1 MEQAELLKDVSRA
14 FRRALESGETKEI
27 LSIFSRHLGL
37 DLALEDRTD
46 GEGMAFPVEDPRGR
60 VMRYLVARPRDRALE
75 EAELLH
81 FAAHLLGWLL
91 YAREQESVIRSAQ
104 ETSLSFLTGEG
115 EELSRFLDLLRAGL
129 GVDSVILT
137 EVVEDRVRL
146 QAWAGTWPPQEEL
159 VEDAVVRARHATR
172 DLVELP
178 PEALLVRF
186 TSFQRAWVYLLRDPE
201 GIPLGALVLL
211 TEKTLPLVR
220 PDLLDA
226 WKSFLL
232 LGLDRRRWARI
243 TRSTLGS
250 VVLSMVALEEMRD
263 PYTRGHSERVARY
276 AVALA
281 RRLGYPP
288 QRIEKIY
295 FAALLHDIG
304 KVAIPDI
311 LLLKPT
317 ALQEHEMEII
327 RSHVNLGYEILR
339 HLAAFADVAE
349 WIRAHHER
357 WDGMGYPRN
366 LKGREIPREA
376 QILAIADVFDALT
389 STRPYRRAYTRE
401 EALKIL
407 EEEAG
412 RAFDP
417 ELVPVAVEVFRDL
430 SERAPEKPTPLLYL
444 YLDRVRKD
452 SALSFAETGV
462 LMNAVLRFWAEE
474 PLAEILA
481 DVLDTTIRIFHF
493 DGGFFRMVEGNEFV
507 VRLARGVSEAYVQEH
522 LRVPVAPFQGW
533 IERGIQEG
541 YLFFEDVGKSPVM
554 RRFFRGLVE
563 EGVVSLLV
571 IPLYARHRKERI
583 HGYLSFF
590 NREPREVPPEQI
602 KLLTQI
608 GRHLGLL
615 LDYREREEREE
626 LYQSTLLEILDV
638 LRGSRNRGAVD
649 LAGLVRFLGE
659 RAGLSRP
666 RIRALE
672 HLMAFVDLENILAPD
687 LLRIKVFQGVPL
699 SEEERAFL
707 ARLGEESRKV
717 VDRLHLPEDWKEI
730 LRAVYAG
737 EPHTVEARI
746 LYLLRLFRRSGE
758 KVEAVEREVG
768 ERIPLRLFEDFREA
782 LARFQR
788 PPEESRQ
795 AVYEDLYAFLQEI
808 SVLYEIGAH
817 LEEITDAPTFAA
829 KVLESVG
836 RATGADSL
844 FLLARQDGVLK
855 VLAAWGFPEEVLGQE
870 IPEDRGL
877 VGRAARTGEP
887 VLVEDTA
894 TDPEYIPPAG
904 RPMGSALVVPLL
916 LQEELVGVL
925 AAENREP
932 HSFSPKHVRFLRM
945 LSRYIAPVV
954 YLLLKRD

>member
-1 MEQAELLKDVSRA
+1 MKQTEVLKAVGQA
-14 FRRALESGETKEI
+14 FRRALETGNTEEI
-27 LSIFSRHLGL
+27 LSVFRHSGL
-37 DLALEDRTD
+37 DLALEERAE
-46 GEGMAFPVEDPRGR
+46 GEGLAFPVEDPRGR
-60 VMRYLVARPRDRALE
+60 VMGYLMAHPRAQALE

-81 FAAHLLGWLL
+81 FVAYLLGWLL
-91 YAREQESVIRSAQ
+91 YLREQDSVIRSTQDA
-104 ETSLSFLTGEG
+104 SLSFLTGEG
-115 EELSRFLDLLRAGL
+115 KDLSRFLDLLRAGL
-129 GVDSVILT
+129 GVDSLILC
-137 EVVEDRVRL
+137 EMVEDQVRL

-159 VEDAVVRARHATR
+159 VEDAVLRVRNASP

-178 PEALLVRF
+178 PEVPLLRL
-186 TSFQRAWVYLLRDPE
+186 TPFQRAWVYGLRDPE
-201 GIPLGALVLL
+201 GILLGALVLL

-220 PDLLDA
+220 QDLLEA

-288 QRIEKIY
+288 QKTEKIY

-317 ALQEHEMEII
+317 ALQEQEMEII
-327 RSHVNLGYEILR
+327 RAHVDLGYEILR
-339 HLAAFADVAE
+339 HLRAFADVAE
-349 WIRAHHER
+349 WVRAHHER
-357 WDGMGYPRN
+357 WDGRGYPRN
-366 LKGREIPREA
+366 LKEREIPREA
-376 QILAIADVFDALT
+376 QILSLADVFDALT

-417 ELVPVAVEVFRDL
+417 ELVPQALEVFRGL
-430 SERAPEKPTPLLYL
+430 AEGSSEKSTPMLYL

-452 SALSFAETGV
+452 SALSFAEAGV

-474 PLAEILA
+474 PLEEILA

-493 DGGFFRMVEGNEFV
+493 DGGFYRAVEEGEFV
-507 VRLARGVSEAYVQEH
+507 IRLARGVSEAYVQGH
-522 LRVPVAPFQGW
+522 PRVPMAPFQGW

-541 YLFFEDVGKSPVM
+541 YLYFEDVKQSPLL
-554 RRFFRGLVE
+554 RRYFRGLVE

-571 IPLYARHRKERI
+571 VPLYARHRKERI
-583 HGYLSFF
+583 HGFFSFF
-590 NREPREVPPEQI
+590 KREPQEVPPEQI
-602 KLLTQI
+602 KLLSQI

-615 LDYREREEREE
+615 LDYREREEREA

-649 LAGLVRFLGE
+649 LVGVIRFLGE
-659 RAGLSRP
+659 RAGLPRS

-672 HLMAFVDLENILAPD
+672 HLLAFVDLENILAPD

-699 SEEERAFL
+699 SEEEQAFL
-707 ARLGEESRKV
+707 TRLREQSREV
-717 VDRLHLPEDWKEI
+717 VERLHLPEDWREI

-758 KVEAVEREVG
+758 RLEALEGEVG
-768 ERIPLRLFEDFREA
+768 THIPLRLYEDFREA
-782 LARFQR
+782 LVRYRR
-788 PPEESRQ
+788 PPEAPRE

-877 VGRAARTGEP
+877 VGRAVRTGQP
-887 VLVEDTA
+887 VLVQDTS

-916 LQEELVGVL
+916 LREELVGVL
-925 AAENREP
+925 AAENRNP
-932 HSFSPKHVRFLRM
+932 HSFTPQHARFLRM